1 MNWNLWQPQTLF
13 QTKTPSKKFPRIAD
27 GVEIIPVT
35 REGHRCLGM
44 KTANPYSVEIS
55 PFLLDH
61 QIVVLNLHPLKVTA
75 GRQDLRAIQESLALK
90 VIQGLPVRA
99 GQSPVE
105 VAQHRAE
112 VVLPRTE
119 VGRCLAEVAR
129 HPVEVARRPAEV
141 LLRLVE
147 VARRRAG
154 VLQRLAEV
162 ARRRAGVGRCQVEAV
177 RRHVE
182 AARRRPV
189 EVARHHPS
197 REPGQILSRHLK

>member
-75 GRQDLRAIQESLALK
+75 GRQDLRAIQESLARK

-105 VAQHRAE
+105 VAQLRAE
-112 VVLPRTE
+112 VVRPRAE
-119 VGRCLAEVAR
+119 VGRCPVEAVRCLAEVAR
-129 HPVEVARRPAEV
+129 RPVE
-141 LLRLVE
+141 
-147 VARRRAG
+147 
-154 VLQRLAEV
+154 
-162 ARRRAGVGRCQVEAV
+162 VGRCQVEAV
-177 RRHVE
+177 RRQVE
-182 AARRRPV
+182 AVRRRLV